1 MSSRKKN
8 NEFKIILADDHQVF
22 RIGLRKLIEDA
33 GFTVVAE
40 ASNGEELIEQ
50 IGKNEDCNMVITDL
64 SMPKM
69 NGLDAIDEIKST
81 SDDLKI
87 MVLSMHKEREYFRK
101 VLSKGVDGYLLKDD
115 IFEKIVS
122 AIKSVREGR
131 KSYSDELTSFVM
143 EDYAVIKDSEIS
155 LELLTKREKE
165 VLVLQPEMG
174 FCLQWRLHDIWR
186 VLFRRTRENQMNL
199 FYKALHQQGQVL
211 HQGMLRLIRPLL
223 CRCLHAFL
231 KSAWLG
237 LLFY

>member
-165 VLVLQPEMG
+165 VLVLIAEGYTNKQMAEKLG
-174 FCLQWRLHDIWR
+174 IS
-186 VLFRRTRENQMNL
+186 VRTVEAHRAHLMDKLDFDNVQEL
-199 FYKALHQQGQVL
+199 VKFAVSK
-211 HQGMLRLIRPLL
+211 
-223 CRCLHAFL
+223 
-231 KSAWLG
+231 G
-237 LLFY
+237 LV